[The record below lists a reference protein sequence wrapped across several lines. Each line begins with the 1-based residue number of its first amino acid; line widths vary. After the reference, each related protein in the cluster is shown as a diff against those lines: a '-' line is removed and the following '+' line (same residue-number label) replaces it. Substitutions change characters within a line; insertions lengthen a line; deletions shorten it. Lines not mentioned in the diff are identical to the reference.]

1 MFFEANITEAD
12 VSHPMELPVNLKNKE
27 KTTYNFNNL
36 TLWITSC
43 GRNSWSKN
51 IGSNKKVHIRNS
63 PIIPVKGVVSMCRGT
78 STSLE
83 GLERTCIKALFSVM
97 LKTLFQ
103 IFCHDY
109 RYDCFPFFV
118 NLHHSLKRKFKRA
131 FQLVLGKSYMQ
142 YIP

>member
-12 VSHPMELPVNLKNKE
+12 VSHPMELPVNLKNKQ

-63 PIIPVKGVVSMCRGT
+63 PIIPVK
-78 STSLE
+78 
-83 GLERTCIKALFSVM
+83 
-97 LKTLFQ
+97 
-103 IFCHDY
+103 
-109 RYDCFPFFV
+109 
-118 NLHHSLKRKFKRA
+118 
-131 FQLVLGKSYMQ
+131 
-142 YIP
+142 